1 MLLNFQNEI
10 LVKLSIFKIS
20 KRKTSKW
27 KYNSFAINVNHCDK
41 LGNAGNLISII
52 NGQWCAKKHFAEF
65 SYLESKISFRYKLFN
80 NFNQKDYLKPDSAST
95 L

>member
-52 NGQWCAKKHFAEF
+52 NGQ
-65 SYLESKISFRYKLFN
+65 
-80 NFNQKDYLKPDSAST
+80 
-95 L
+95 